1 MVRRLL
7 RVIPEERISAEEA
20 LKHSYV
26 AKFHNS
32 AAERRL
38 KAAVVPPL
46 SDDVQ
51 LSIDQVSCDV
61 TIETFAGNRY
71 FQFI

>member
-20 LKHSYV
+20 LRHAYV

-51 LSIDQVSCDV
+51 VDIYNSRCYVRDGILLV
-61 TIETFAGNRY
+61 
-71 FQFI
+71 